1 MADADIE
8 TAIFAAISKN
18 ETVQLKNLLA
28 KLQLPSVDI
37 TDEKG
42 MTPLQLAAYK
52 GNKEVVRMLLDQVSA
67 ARRRI

>member
-28 KLQLPSVDI
+28 KLPSVDI